1 MQNLSKHIRQNV
13 MCVIK
18 MMRSLQVRYRVKENC
33 NSKIMFFLELKFDVF
48 VRQRELARTEARATA
63 RATL

>member
-1 MQNLSKHIRQNV
+1 MLK
-13 MCVIK
+13 K
-18 MMRSLQVRYRVKENC
+18 LQLKNYD
-33 NSKIMFFLELKFDVF
+33 FLELKFDVS